1 LCCLFPAS
9 VEALFGNKRRK
20 QREAELLAKK
30 LAAEAAARQQKIYIA
45 TACVTVILVGIVS
58 LILFSGMFGLGKVKK
73 SGNRPDAKDTV
84 DVVVVG
90 CGLPKK
96 SMVSLIS
103 DASEFCSA
111 CWGCCLLYCASQICL
126 YFVIS
131 CRLYTSKLEQGW
143 YHTVQLLEMTN
154 VNVLAIVEPF
164 FMNRDL
170 CRDIPASFM
179 TFLTET
185 SAKGVMFT
193 SSVED
198 LQKFQRPTL
207 CLIAARTADNPKL
220 LRQCIEKGAK
230 FIFLEK
236 PGAPSVEELRDM
248 KMLAV
253 SRQVKVFMGFNK
265 HVTPYV
271 RKAIALSRE
280 VEESHV
286 FFCHNNS
293 YETKDLAEVFTRNPE
308 GIMKNMCIHEL
319 ALLNSFFGV
328 SVETIAKFKVNTN
341 ALFTQKLTVWQHG
354 TTMPNPK
361 YITDFSRC
369 AFKITTIKGKSISVM
384 ADRCGG
390 NISFAVVKDS
400 TGAEVKKFEFPDQE
414 LLQKVDLLVKED
426 PEMMPYF
433 FIQSDDYLE
442 LKNLVVESVLGDSNA
457 ANEVATIDTA
467 IEALRLAEYCT
478 QKLESAVNAAT

>member
-45 TACVTVILVGIVS
+45 AACVTVILVGIVS
-58 LILFSGMFGLGKVKK
+58 LILFSGMFGFGKVKK
-73 SGNRPDAKDTV
+73 SGNRPDSKGTV

-96 SMVSLIS
+96 SM
-103 DASEFCSA
+103 
-111 CWGCCLLYCASQICL
+111 
-126 YFVIS
+126 
-131 CRLYTSKLEQGW
+131 GW

-170 CRDIPASFM
+170 CKDIPASFM
-179 TFLTET
+179 TFLTDT

-193 SSVED
+193 SSIED

-220 LRQCIEKGAK
+220 FRQCIEKGAK

-271 RKAIALSRE
+271 RKAIALSKE

-319 ALLNSFFGV
+319 ALLNTFFGV

-369 AFKITTIKGKSISVM
+369 AFKITTLKGKSISVM

-400 TGAEVKKFEFPDQE
+400 SGAEVKKFEFPDQE
-414 LLQKVDLLVKED
+414 LLQKVDLSVKED

-442 LKNLVVESVLGDSNA
+442 LKNLVVESILGDSNA

-478 QKLESAVNAAT
+478 QKLESAVNATT

>member
-1 LCCLFPAS
+1 MPTFGDAAFVLCLTNLF
-9 VEALFGNKRRK
+9 
-20 QREAELLAKK
+20 
-30 LAAEAAARQQKIYIA
+30 
-45 TACVTVILVGIVS
+45 CVFVS
-58 LILFSGMFGLGKVKK
+58 LDVICVKF
-73 SGNRPDAKDTV
+73 
-84 DVVVVG
+84 
-90 CGLPKK
+90 
-96 SMVSLIS
+96 
-103 DASEFCSA
+103 E
-111 CWGCCLLYCASQICL
+111 
-126 YFVIS
+126 
-131 CRLYTSKLEQGW
+131 LEQGW
-143 YHTVQLLEMTN
+143 YHTTQLLKMAN

-164 FMNRDL
+164 FMNPEL
-170 CRDIPASFM
+170 CKDIPASFM
-179 TFLTET
+179 TFVTET

-193 SSVED
+193 SSVEN
-198 LQKFQRPTL
+198 LPKFQRPTL

-220 LRQCIEKGAK
+220 FTQCIEKGAK

-236 PGAPSVEELRDM
+236 PGAPTVEELRDM
-248 KMLAV
+248 KTLAL

-280 VEESHV
+280 VQESHV

-319 ALLNSFFGV
+319 ALLNTFFGV
-328 SVETIAKFKVNTN
+328 SVETIAKFKVNAG
-341 ALFTQKLTVWQHG
+341 ALFTQKLTLWEHG

-390 NISFAVVKDS
+390 NISFAVVKDA

-442 LKNLVVESVLGDSNA
+442 LKTLIVESILGDSNA

-478 QKLESAVNAAT
+478 QKLESAVKAAT